1 MADTPMQNPQDTV
14 QKPAQAS
21 IPPEHHG
28 ILDQTLDE
36 ILHTNPQA
44 QSIVMKGMNLTPE
57 QFQQMLQKADSNQL
71 MHTKVRDLF
80 SNGTIT
86 QAVQQYKGAQAAQSN
101 PMPVVPDD
109 QIEITAEQ
117 AAQLQQQAQNGMTVQ
132 PAPQNQSITQKIKR
146 LFGL

>member
-1 MADTPMQNPQDTV
+1 MADTPLQNPQDTV
-14 QKPAQAS
+14 QQSAQAA

-44 QSIVMKGMNLTPE
+44 QSIVMKGMHLTPE

-80 SNGTIT
+80 SNGTIN
-86 QAVQQYKGAQAAQSN
+86 QAVQQYKGAQAN
-101 PMPVVPDD
+101 PIPVVPDD

-117 AAQLQQQAQNGMTVQ
+117 AAQLQQQAQNSMPAQ
-132 PAPQNQSITQKIKR
+132 PAPQNQSLTQKIKG

>member
-1 MADTPMQNPQDTV
+1 MADNQLQNPQ
-14 QKPAQAS
+14 PAQAAV
-21 IPPEHHG
+21 PAEHHG
-28 ILDQTLDE
+28 ILDQTLEE

-44 QSIVMKGMNLTPE
+44 QNIVMKGMNLTPE

-86 QAVQQYKGAQAAQSN
+86 QAVQQYKEAQSAQSN
-101 PMPVVPDD
+101 PLPLVPDD

-117 AAQLQQQAQNGMTVQ
+117 AAQLQQQEQNGMTVQ
-132 PAPQNQSITQKIKR
+132 QIPQKPTLTQRIK
-146 LFGL
+146 GLLGL